1 MGKLVIDISNP
12 HEYELSI
19 DLMPVF
25 QKVISQLNLE
35 ENYELSI
42 AFIDDAEI
50 SEYYHRYFGYTKST
64 DVLSFESGEFNPE
77 NNCIHLGDILI
88 SYPFV
93 SHQSEILGNDL
104 NSEIALMVVHGTLHL
119 LGFTHEE
126 KSKKNE
132 MWSLQNKILNQLN
145 IHITQL
151 PE

>member
-1 MGKLVIDISNP
+1 MGKLIIDISNP
-12 HEYELSI
+12 HEYEICI
-19 DLMPVF
+19 DLTPVV
-25 QKVISQLNLE
+25 QEVITHLNLGK
-35 ENYELSI
+35 NYELSI

-50 SEYYHRYFGYTKST
+50 SEYYRHYFGYTKST

-77 NNCIHLGDILI
+77 NNCTHLGDILI

-93 SHQSEILGNDL
+93 SHQSEFLGNDL
-104 NSEIALMVVHGTLHL
+104 NSEIALMVIHGTLHL

-126 KSKKNE
+126 EAKKIE
-132 MWSLQNKILNQLN
+132 MWNLQNKILNQLN